1 MDDFSNFDLMG
12 QADLVR
18 AGEASAEELLEAA
31 IARAEKVNPR
41 LNAIIRPL
49 HQEARVEARLAA
61 KESTFAGAPFL
72 VKDLY
77 CHMAGIPTTGA
88 SALTKDFVPDH
99 DSELMKRYR
108 TAGLSTFGKTNL
120 CEFGTLGTTEPKLFG
135 ATRNPWDENRSS
147 GGSSGGAGAAVAA
160 GIVPAAH
167 GGDGAGSI
175 RIPASCCGV
184 FGLKPSRGRITL
196 GPDLGDSTG
205 GIVNEH
211 VLSLTVRDSA
221 ALLDA
226 TRGALPGDPYTAP
239 APEQSYLQALK
250 SRPRKLRIA
259 YSTGSL
265 LGTFVDPECVQATLE
280 AAKLCESLGHEV
292 IEAAPQIDGETY
304 RTYYKRF
311 WAMTATRAIT
321 ALARGRGVEPGSLVS
336 EVEPFNQYLFE
347 VGSKIT
353 AADYLVDLNWFHG
366 VGRDIANFLGRFDLW
381 LTPTLGSPPPVLGHF
396 DAGSHGGEE
405 VMERFLQFLSFTTFA
420 NMAGL
425 PSMSMPLH
433 WTPNGLPVGT
443 QFTGRFNDEGTLFQL
458 ARQLEEALPW
468 AGRRPSIHAAA

>member
-1 MDDFSNFDLMG
+1 MDDFSKFDLIG

-18 AGEASAEELLEAA
+18 AGEVSAEELLEAA
-31 IARAEKVNPR
+31 IARAEEVNPR

-49 HQEARVEARLAA
+49 YQEARAEVPLAS
-61 KESTFAGAPFL
+61 KDSTFAGAPFL

-77 CHMAGIPTTGA
+77 CHMAGVPTTGA
-88 SALTKDFVPDH
+88 SALTKNFVPDH

-108 TAGLSTFGKTNL
+108 RAGLSTIGKTNL

-135 ATRNPWDENRSS
+135 PTRNPWDESRSS
-147 GGSSGGAGAAVAA
+147 GGSSGGTGAAVAA

-226 TRGALPGDPYTAP
+226 THGPLAGDPYTAP

-250 SRPRKLRIA
+250 TKPRKLRIA

-280 AAKLCESLGHEV
+280 AARLCESLGHEV
-292 IEAAPQIDGETY
+292 IEAAPQIDGDTY

-321 ALARGRGVEPGSLVS
+321 ALARGRGVKPDSLVS

-366 VGRDIANFLGRFDLW
+366 VGRDIANFLGRFDVW

-396 DAGSHGGEE
+396 DAGIHGGEE

-433 WTPNGLPVGT
+433 WTPGGLPVGT

-458 ARQLEEALPW
+458 ASQLEEALPW
-468 AGRRPSIHAAA
+468 VGRRPSIHAAA